1 MTKYEGLMDRNKP
14 RIRHYPPGFETGVD
28 IGSTARPLEG
38 ERRPGHFRGVATVV
52 LKLFGI
58 VRPTRAYFGQKD
70 AQQLAIIRRMVCD
83 LNVPVEIVGCPTVR
97 DPDGLAM
104 SSRNSYLNRE
114 ERGAAPVLYRALVA
128 GRNRF
133 DEGERR
139 VEELRQAMREVLTG
153 EPLAR
158 VDYVSVA
165 DPLTLAELETVAG
178 PALLS
183 LAVRVGPARLIDN
196 LVVGDPPGRTD
207 LRRNKLHRR

>member
-1 MTKYEGLMDRNKP
+1 MTKYEGLMDRNRP

-114 ERGAAPVLYRALVA
+114 ELGAAPVLYRALVA

-139 VEELRQAMREVLTG
+139 VEELRQAMREVLAG